1 MLGRAF
7 VTTRLSSVTMK
18 MATEAMARVTR
29 LRRDMRGASEDVSDH

>member
-1 MLGRAF
+1 MLGNAV

-29 LRRDMRGASEDVSDH
+29 LRRDMSEGSL